1 NDQNILYVNQL
12 NTEGQTG
19 NIPSPD
25 KLPPS
30 IIDSLKKLEE
40 QSNKVRLEAIKQ
52 RALEKK
58 KLTNH
63 IVFSDNN
70 LAPEISEN
78 LNLFDSDEEHNND
91 EQSNLAINPIFEGE
105 SGRERLY
112 IQRKFRGDDRFKLT
126 SDFVSDDEKNNADE
140 NNPEK
145 NGNMDQVLPEEKANQ
160 IGILKGLLGY
170 DPNKS
175 NPKKKSLQWKE
186 LVHFDPD
193 APEAKNLELDNIHED
208 SDSEEHEDVQMED
221 QKSDE
226 ESLDAIRKTYEV
238 TDQTTSQGIGSTS
251 GPMFFFHFG
260 DAALSTRLYILFG
273 L

>member
-1 NDQNILYVNQL
+1 
-12 NTEGQTG
+12 
-19 NIPSPD
+19 
-25 KLPPS
+25 
-30 IIDSLKKLEE
+30 E

-58 KLTNH
+58 VEREKITQALRKNEGSTKSTNH

-70 LAPEISEN
+70 LSPKISEN
-78 LNLFDSDEEHNND
+78 LNLFDSDEEHND
-91 EQSNLAINPIFEGE
+91 EQSNLDIAINPIFEGE

-112 IQRKFRGDDRFKLT
+112 IQRKFHGDDRFKLT

-145 NGNMDQVLPEEKANQ
+145 NDNMDQVLPEEKANQ

-193 APEAKNLELDNIHED
+193 APEAKNLELDSIHED
-208 SDSEEHEDVQMED
+208 SDSSEPITG
-221 QKSDE
+221 S
-226 ESLDAIRKTYEV
+226 KTTQSQPSQPLPQVSKEV
-238 TDQTTSQGIGSTS
+238 KIEINADLKR
-251 GPMFFFHFG
+251 MF
-260 DAALSTRLYILFG
+260 APNALK
-273 L
+273 